1 MGLTLN
7 TSNGQITLSSSTA
20 GNYEVIRTVTNTPG
34 SLSTSATD
42 IVTIN
47 PADNAAFS
55 YSGSPYDLADASNP
69 TPTVTGLSGGTFS
82 STRDSFT
89 FNRQGDYIQSS
100 VVTSI
105 NSVSLWFKPNSTI
118 TTTSSG
124 EVLISFGTTDFRRAV
139 YLGSNFGSINNELIT
154 VGDQNANYSYYA
166 QSGGTIDTNWHH
178 LAIVHDGSKYQ
189 IYLDGSAITTSG
201 STPLYSSQQLTIGA
215 RGRTGSPPAD
225 SYFNG
230 KISNVA
236 IWNSNQS
243 SNISNIYNNGFPQ
256 TTYTVT
262 PQQWWKL
269 GGNSTF
275 SSGTWT
281 IPSALPITT
290 TPNYTKAFNFIASD
304 NNYVDFGNNSSL
316 QIVGA
321 ITISLWFKTSNTSA
335 QGLIAKGDYFS
346 NAANTGYQLSLLT
359 GQIWFKFSDGTTN
372 VQLSPTVNWS
382 DNNWHNLVAVWDG
395 TTNVNGVKL
404 FFDNLKIAETTS
416 NITSIQNVSDNLIAS
431 FNSNGGG
438 GHFDGEMSNF
448 QIFNTA
454 LNLTGDNSI
463 NTLYNNGTPLT
474 SMTGFSSLQGWWKF
488 DNTSTFS
495 SGQWTIPDS
504 SSNSNTGTSAGTNT
518 SANLITSD
526 VLATQ
531 PVNAVSTTLP
541 STALNSLNI
550 NSTTG
555 LISLSSSSIGTFPV
569 TYDTTGATGSLCP
582 ATSTQ
587 NVQLVNTNFNYPQ
600 NNICNA
606 TGSPNVTPTN
616 FIQQTGGQF
625 TVTPVLSPGLTI
637 DGTTGVIQPIGANA
651 VTYAITYTI
660 GTNSTTQ
667 NITSVD
673 VINPLTTTNTSTL
686 TFNGTSSYIY
696 AEDSSNLRV
705 NGDMTISAWIKF
717 DSNQTGNYQK
727 IINKRDAGGVNYDFY
742 LNNDTIPKIKFFDG
756 SNANDQSTGTITPGS
771 WTHVAITISSGTTNG
786 STFFIDG
793 VPSGTGTYTIT
804 SDDGPLYIGRYYDSP
819 TYGGWWPGEMDE
831 IAIWD
836 RQLTACD
843 INGIYQASS
852 NGSTA
857 DLSTVYSSNLKY
869 YNRMGD

>member
-281 IPSALPITT
+281 IP
-290 TPNYTKAFNFIASD
+290 
-304 NNYVDFGNNSSL
+304 
-316 QIVGA
+316 
-321 ITISLWFKTSNTSA
+321 
-335 QGLIAKGDYFS
+335 
-346 NAANTGYQLSLLT
+346 NA
-359 GQIWFKFSDGTTN
+359 
-372 VQLSPTVNWS
+372 VN
-382 DNNWHNLVAVWDG
+382 
-395 TTNVNGVKL
+395 
-404 FFDNLKIAETTS
+404 
-416 NITSIQNVSDNLIAS
+416 
-431 FNSNGGG
+431 
-438 GHFDGEMSNF
+438 
-448 QIFNTA
+448 
-454 LNLTGDNSI
+454 
-463 NTLYNNGTPLT
+463 P
-474 SMTGFSSLQGWWKF
+474 
-488 DNTSTFS
+488 
-495 SGQWTIPDS
+495 
-504 SSNSNTGTSAGTNT
+504 GTNDA
-518 SANLITSD
+518 S
-526 VLATQ
+526 
-531 PVNAVSTTLP
+531 STTLP
-541 STALNSLNI
+541 STALNSLDI

-555 LISLSSSSIGTFPV
+555 LISLSSSSLGTFPV
-569 TYDTTGATGSLCP
+569 TYDTTGATGSICP

-587 NVQLVNTNFNYPQ
+587 NVQLVNTNFDYPAK
-600 NNICNA
+600 ICNA

-660 GTNSTTQ
+660 GTNSTTK
-667 NITSVD
+667 NVELSTVLAPS
-673 VINPLTTTNTSTL
+673 TTTNTSTL

-852 NGSTA
+852 NGITA